1 MGAMKSK
8 EERKKEL
15 VQELDGLARE
25 HPKATGGEYSIERA

>member
-1 MGAMKSK
+1 MGVLKRE

-25 HPKATGGEYSIERA
+25 HHKATGGEYSTERA